1 MVTFAEGNLKKT
13 QKQKKNYDS
22 LTKTSMRVTATKISN
37 PILAS
42 LITAFIREVIWDCLH
57 NNHKLG
63 GPKGVVS
70 VTTDRFIT
78 NIGDL

>member
-1 MVTFAEGNLKKT
+1 
-13 QKQKKNYDS
+13 
-22 LTKTSMRVTATKISN
+22 MRVTATKIYN
-37 PILAS
+37 PIFAS
-42 LITAFIREVIWDCLH
+42 GITAFIRSLIWDCLH

-78 NIGDL
+78 NIGDLENKLLTLPSNEILLLSK

>member
-1 MVTFAEGNLKKT
+1 
-13 QKQKKNYDS
+13 
-22 LTKTSMRVTATKISN
+22 MRVTATKISN

-42 LITAFIREVIWDCLH
+42 WITAFIRSVIWDCLH
-57 NNHKLG
+57 NKHKLG

-78 NIGDL
+78 NIGDLENKLLILPSNEILLLYKYRELKDKL